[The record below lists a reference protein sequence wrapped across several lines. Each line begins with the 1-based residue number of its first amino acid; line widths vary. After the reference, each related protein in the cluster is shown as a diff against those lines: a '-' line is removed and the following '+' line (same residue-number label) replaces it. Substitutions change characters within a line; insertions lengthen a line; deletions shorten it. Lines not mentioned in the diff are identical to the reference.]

1 MKELVKQTNPWASEA
16 ESCTTKG
23 RKVVVNR
30 AFVGVVCTLERLL
43 VRGMMVVGHF
53 HQATKRSPREQ
64 PNSHRLTVLL
74 HGNSVN
80 TPLRYVGDVTVVLRR
95 CNMGPTPTKSL
106 GPNLAELTPR
116 QVVCMYQKRWAI
128 ALVHWER
135 KSSLGLGEHQ
145 VSGMQDRSEQSVG
158 IAVLAYCLWCGLVI
172 TRLSLDISGVF
183 FSYSMR
189 CNYGS

>member
-30 AFVGVVCTLERLL
+30 TFVGVVCTLERLL

-95 CNMGPTPTKSL
+95 CNMGPTRTKLLVPNRKRSGCQNITLAITPSASVPCRHGYAPLITPGTL
-106 GPNLAELTPR
+106 GTDSTGNPR
-116 QVVCMYQKRWAI
+116 
-128 ALVHWER
+128 LH
-135 KSSLGLGEHQ
+135 
-145 VSGMQDRSEQSVG
+145 
-158 IAVLAYCLWCGLVI
+158 
-172 TRLSLDISGVF
+172 
-183 FSYSMR
+183 
-189 CNYGS
+189 